1 MEIAVLASGSSGN
14 CYKVSDGQTSLLL
27 ECGIPFKEIQKKLCF
42 KLYEID
48 ACIVTHEHQDHS
60 KATMD
65 LLKSGIEVCMSTGTA
80 SMFKHDFFKV
90 TTIEPLKQ
98 FKIGSFDILP
108 FDVQHDATEPL
119 GFILYSR
126 VTKEKLLFA
135 TDTYYVKYRF
145 SGLNYIMVECN
156 YALDI
161 LRYNFESGKLTL
173 ALKNRLLQSHF
184 ELVNVKKFLQANDL
198 SKVKEIYLLHLS
210 AGNSDENRFKREIQE
225 LTGKPVIIA

>member
-1 MEIAVLASGSSGN
+1 MNIQILASGSSGN
-14 CYKVSDGQTSLLL
+14 CYRIGDGKTSLLL
-27 ECGIPFKEIQKKLCF
+27 ECGIPFKEIQKGLNF

-48 ACIVTHEHQDHS
+48 ACLVTHEHMDHAKS
-60 KATMD
+60 VME

-80 SMFKHDFFKV
+80 ITFKHDYFKV
-90 TTIEPLKQ
+90 TAIRPLEQ
-98 FKIGSFDILP
+98 FKIGTFDILP
-108 FDVQHDATEPL
+108 FDTQHDAAEPL

-145 SGLNYIMVECN
+145 ESLNYIMVECN
-156 YALDI
+156 YSIDI
-161 LRYNFESGKLTL
+161 LRVNSEVGRLTL

-184 ELVNVKKFLQANDL
+184 ELSNVKKFLQSNDL

-210 AGNSDENRFKREIQE
+210 DGNSDEKRFKREIQE

>member
-1 MEIAVLASGSSGN
+1 MNVQILASGSSGN

-27 ECGIPFKEIQKKLCF
+27 ECGIPFREIQKKLNF

-48 ACIVTHEHQDHS
+48 GCLVSHEHGDHS
-60 KATMD
+60 KAITEM
-65 LLKSGIEVCMSTGTA
+65 LKSGIDVYTSKGTA
-80 SMFKHDFFKV
+80 ALFENDIFKAIHV
-90 TTIEPLKQ
+90 EAEKQ
-98 FKIGSFDILP
+98 FQISTFDILP
-108 FDVQHDATEPL
+108 FDTQHDAAEPL

-145 SGLNYIMVECN
+145 KGLNYIMVECN
-156 YALDI
+156 YSIDI
-161 LRYNFESGKLTL
+161 LRANSEVGRLTL

-184 ELVNVKKFLQANDL
+184 ELSNVKKFLQSNDL

-210 AGNSDENRFKREIQE
+210 DGNSDETRFKREIQE